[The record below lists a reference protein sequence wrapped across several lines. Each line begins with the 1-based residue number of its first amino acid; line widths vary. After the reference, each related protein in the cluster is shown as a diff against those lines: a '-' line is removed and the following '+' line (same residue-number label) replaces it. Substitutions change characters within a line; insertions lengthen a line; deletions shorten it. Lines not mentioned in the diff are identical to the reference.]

1 MHESCLR
8 ENYSSLPTKKSQ
20 VEKKTNVETNLL
32 QQIMTI
38 QPPLVQ
44 IPATSKQA
52 FGLDSF
58 WLWDFVVL
66 QESAARLVGEGIP
79 LTLETTTL
87 PEGTHAVKQPPEGEV
102 PQVC

>member
-1 MHESCLR
+1 
-8 ENYSSLPTKKSQ
+8 
-20 VEKKTNVETNLL
+20 
-32 QQIMTI
+32 MTI

-58 WLWDFVVL
+58 RLWDFVVL
-66 QESAARLVGEGIP
+66 QESVARLVDEGIP

-87 PEGTHAVKQPPEGEV
+87 PEGTHALTQPLEGEA
-102 PQVC
+102 PQAC